1 MILRLTWRASLLL
14 GAILFITSLIAIL
27 SGSQTNAVVARY
39 SLNDVF
45 VQGIDQDAHIFIHDL
60 TTDFR
65 IPLTAEGTRNLGF
78 IDTPDRQHS
87 LFISDDCQGRYSL
100 CQMDQNGHNKQLLSA
115 DLPRNAAPGTGASW
129 SPDGTRLAFVSP
141 APNDARQ
148 PTLYIFDYLSH
159 QLEQAP
165 TPIYMDWDAP
175 LIWERDSRTL
185 LFVVAHPSGFVGYQY
200 DVEGSTRPKAIRTWL
215 KGSWNARG
223 NVLDAFGN
231 IFLVKSQES
240 QQSNHD
246 LYLLD
251 MSSGAASNLS
261 NTPLISEVDAIFAET
276 SPTLAVISAIG
287 DWQMLSTVSADWSS
301 WHMLATSGGAF
312 LATPRWVN
320 GDTAILYHRG
330 TTEQHQACIVS
341 VETYQ
346 NECPLMWTPNIVFLE
361 TEG

>member
-1 MILRLTWRASLLL
+1 MFFGALLL
-14 GAILFITSLIAIL
+14 AVCLMAIVLGT
-27 SGSQTNAVVARY
+27 QTDAVIARY

-60 TTDFR
+60 TTEFR

-78 IDTPDRQHS
+78 IDTPDGQHT
-87 LFISDDCQGRYSL
+87 LFISDDCQGQFGL
-100 CQMDQNGHNKQLLSA
+100 CQMGQNGHHKQLLSA
-115 DLPRNAAPGTGASW
+115 ELPRNAAPGTGASW

-141 APNDARQ
+141 APDNVRQ
-148 PTLYIFDYLSH
+148 PTLYIFDYLSY

-185 LFVVAHPSGFVGYQY
+185 TFVVAQPRIFVGYQY
-200 DVEGSTRPKAIRTWL
+200 DVEGDSRPKAIRTWL
-215 KGSWNARG
+215 KGSWNARA
-223 NVLDAFGN
+223 NVLDAFGS
-231 IFLVKSQES
+231 IYLVRSKNLSEA
-240 QQSNHD
+240 NYD

-276 SPTLAVISAIG
+276 SPTLAVISAVG

-301 WHMLATSGGAF
+301 WHMLATSSDGF
-312 LATPRWVN
+312 LATPRWIN
-320 GDTAILYHRG
+320 DDTAILYHRR
-330 TTEQHQACIVS
+330 TIEQHQACIVS

-346 NECPLMWTPNIVFLE
+346 NECPLMWAPNIVFLE
-361 TEG
+361 TRE